1 MLKLLLSK
9 FKESIFSVLPIT
21 VLVLFLHFTLC
32 PLDTWLLIM
41 FLIGSLMLVV
51 GMALFNL
58 GADLSLLRVG
68 EQVGGYI
75 TRKRSLWILLIIGF
89 LIGVIITIA
98 EPDLLVLAAQFSINN
113 YVLILSVAIGVGI
126 FLMIAL
132 LRIILQINLNYL
144 LIGFYLIIFVIAF
157 IVSQSKPE
165 FLVVAFDSGG
175 VTTGPMTVPLIL
187 SLGLGVASAR
197 GGKHSNDDSFGLV
210 SMCSIGPI
218 ISVLVL
224 GLIFETNKDVEVTK
238 TIITNFSEFSR
249 YFLHVLEE
257 KTLEIAIAMI
267 GIIAFIIIFQCFIL
281 KSKFKII
288 LKTLLGL
295 LYVFV
300 GLVIFLAGANVGFMQ
315 VGTVIGQTI
324 ISKSYGII
332 MIPLGMLIGFFVVMA
347 EPSVHVLNKQVE
359 EITAG
364 SISRKAMLFT
374 LAIGV
379 SISIGLAMAR
389 VIVNFNILYI
399 LVPGYLIAL
408 VLSFF
413 TPKIFTAI
421 AFDSG
426 GVASGPMT
434 ATFLLPMAS
443 GVAYVLYAENDINAY
458 LVNSFGVV
466 ALVAMTPLIVIQIMG
481 LIYTIKVK
489 IAKRSEIRVP
499 EEVIEF
505 PISFLTN
512 CEVK

>member
-1 MLKLLLSK
+1 
-9 FKESIFSVLPIT
+9 
-21 VLVLFLHFTLC
+21 
-32 PLDTWLLIM
+32 
-41 FLIGSLMLVV
+41 
-51 GMALFNL
+51 
-58 GADLSLLRVG
+58 
-68 EQVGGYI
+68 
-75 TRKRSLWILLIIGF
+75 
-89 LIGVIITIA
+89 
-98 EPDLLVLAAQFSINN
+98 
-113 YVLILSVAIGVGI
+113 
-126 FLMIAL
+126 
-132 LRIILQINLNYL
+132 
-144 LIGFYLIIFVIAF
+144 
-157 IVSQSKPE
+157 
-165 FLVVAFDSGG
+165 
-175 VTTGPMTVPLIL
+175 
-187 SLGLGVASAR
+187 
-197 GGKHSNDDSFGLV
+197 
-210 SMCSIGPI
+210 MCSIGPI

-315 VGTVIGQTI
+315 VGTLIGQTI

-399 LVPGYLIAL
+399 LVPGYLISL

-434 ATFLLPMAS
+434 ATFLLPLATGACHEIYS
-443 GVAYVLYAENDINAY
+443 QDIKILSNG
-458 LVNSFGVV
+458 FGIV
-466 ALVAMTPLIVIQIMG
+466 ALVAMTPLIVVQLVG
-481 LIYTIKVK
+481 LIYKIKLQRAEATK
-489 IAKRSEIRVP
+489 ELP
-499 EEVIEF
+499 YEDVIEF
-505 PISFLTN
+505 DLN
-512 CEVK
+512 GLNEVDYE